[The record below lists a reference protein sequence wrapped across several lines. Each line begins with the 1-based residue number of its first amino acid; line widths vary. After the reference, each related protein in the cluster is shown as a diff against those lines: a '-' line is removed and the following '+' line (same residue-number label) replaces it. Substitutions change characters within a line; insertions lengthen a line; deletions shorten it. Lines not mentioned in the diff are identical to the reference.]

1 MRRLAA
7 ERGRRRLRAGG
18 GRAPRTREAGV
29 AVRAHYEALPSM
41 AGRGT
46 GQGGKPYQP
55 RPRKHGP
62 RSEIA
67 AVARRKAL
75 RGCSFVA
82 DGEADR
88 VKTTLRAF
96 RRAAPLV
103 VARGNQ
109 SSPRAH
115 RATRMR
121 ALGCFLHHAPNSMSI
136 SVSVMSSAAR
146 PSGSNGRL
154 NGVKV
159 VPLAGIEPALLAE
172 LDFESSA
179 STNSATG
186 AIAAAAGA
194 GVRSGRNIAGA
205 PLGSTGTSPAIHPSV
220 IVSASTRCSTRDRC
234 WLNRRMP

>member
-29 AVRAHYEALPSM
+29 AVRAHYGALPSM

-46 GQGGKPYQP
+46 GLDGKPHPP

-103 VARGNQ
+103 VSRGNGA
-109 SSPRAH
+109 SLGRCGAA
-115 RATRMR
+115 RTE
-121 ALGCFLHHAPNSMSI
+121 ALGCLKFEQEARSHAH
-136 SVSVMSSAAR
+136 R
-146 PSGSNGRL
+146 
-154 NGVKV
+154 
-159 VPLAGIEPALLAE
+159 VPDALRRVALLR
-172 LDFESSA
+172 
-179 STNSATG
+179 
-186 AIAAAAGA
+186 
-194 GVRSGRNIAGA
+194 RSGTQKPHTLQKHRPRICEAILRIASRPGNET
-205 PLGSTGTSPAIHPSV
+205 PIGLLPSPAITSLRTW
-220 IVSASTRCSTRDRC
+220 SDA
-234 WLNRRMP
+234 

>member
-1 MRRLAA
+1 MPRAL
-7 ERGRRRLRAGG
+7 GRPGEPSGPTTGLCLQWLDAGQVRTG
-18 GRAPRTREAGV
+18 NRTRHVPGSTAPGPKSPRWRVERRC
-29 AVRAHYEALPSM
+29 AVH
-41 AGRGT
+41 
-46 GQGGKPYQP
+46 
-55 RPRKHGP
+55 
-62 RSEIA
+62 
-67 AVARRKAL
+67 
-75 RGCSFVA
+75 FVA

-146 PSGSNGRL
+146 PSGSKGRL

-194 GVRSGRNIAGA
+194 WVRSGRNIAGA
-205 PLGSTGTSPAIHPSV
+205 PLGSTGTSQAIHPSV
-220 IVSASTRCSTRDRC
+220 IAAASTRCSTRDRC